1 MESRMEMLLTA
12 LINRE
17 SIDFEPQSRMEAY
30 LKNCINKTGTEGL
43 PPPESRAD
51 ALMYKLA
58 ESIKASYIDISDST
72 ATAEDIRLGKTAY
85 IADGKVIGT
94 AERSLKKLLDAKKRA
109 YRLFDGFKNDSTDG
123 FIEYADT
130 SNVTDMGEMFSR
142 CSSLTTVS
150 AFDTSNVTNM
160 AIMFNGCSSLTTVP
174 AFDTSKVDNMGSMF
188 KGCSSLT
195 TVPTFDTSKVNNMNG
210 MFYECSSLT
219 TVPAF
224 DTSNV
229 TNMSGMFFECSSLTT
244 VAAFNT
250 SNVTNM
256 GNMFYKC
263 SSLTTVPAF
272 DTSNVT
278 NMIGMFKEC
287 SSLTTVPTFDTSKV
301 TNMNNMFY
309 GCSSLTNCFLRN
321 IKISLIVGSGTKYG
335 HLLTLESLLFMIKEL
350 INTGSKKT
358 FTVGT
363 ANLEKL
369 ANIYVKTIEITDEMR
384 TEDPN
389 IDLKLPFEIC
399 ESTDEGAKLIT
410 EYVGDKHW
418 ALA

>member
-1 MESRMEMLLTA
+1 MEMLLNA
-12 LINRE
+12 LINGE
-17 SIDFEPQSRMEAY
+17 TIDFEPQSRMEAY

-94 AERSLKKLLDAKKRA
+94 AERSLKKLLDAKKKT
-109 YRLFDGFKNDSTDG
+109 YRLLDGFKNDSTDG

-130 SNVTDMGEMFSR
+130 SNVTDMASMFYG

-174 AFDTSKVDNMGSMF
+174 SFNTSNVTSMASMF
-188 KGCSSLT
+188 NGCSSLT
-195 TVPTFDTSKVNNMNG
+195 TVPSFDTSKVNNMTN
-210 MFYECSSLT
+210 MFYGCSSLT
-219 TVPAF
+219 TVPSFNTSNVTTMGNMFNGCSSLTTVPVF

-229 TNMSGMFFECSSLTT
+229 TNMASMF
-244 VAAFNT
+244 N
-250 SNVTNM
+250 
-256 GNMFYKC
+256 GC
-263 SSLTTVPAF
+263 SSLTTVPSF
-272 DTSNVT
+272 DA
-278 NMIGMFKEC
+278 
-287 SSLTTVPTFDTSKV
+287 SKV
-301 TNMNNMFY
+301 NNMNSMFY

-321 IKISLIVGSGTKYG
+321 IKCNLTIGHG

-389 IDLKLPFEIC
+389 IDLKLPFETC

-410 EYVGDKHW
+410 KYVGDKYW
-418 ALA
+418 VLA

>member
-1 MESRMEMLLTA
+1 MEMLLNA
-12 LINRE
+12 LINGE
-17 SIDFEPQSRMEAY
+17 TIDFEPQSRMEAY

-109 YRLFDGFKNDSTDG
+109 YYLFDNFKNDSTDG

-130 SNVTDMGEMFSR
+130 SNVTDMSSMFNV

-150 AFDTSNVTNM
+150 AFDTSKVNNMASMFYGCSSLTTVPSFDTSKVTNM
-160 AIMFNGCSSLTTVP
+160 NSMFNECSSLTTVPSFDTSNATNMSSIFRNCSSLTTVP
-174 AFDTSKVDNMGSMF
+174 AFDTSKVTNMTNMF
-188 KGCSSLT
+188 YGCSSLT
-195 TVPTFDTSKVNNMNG
+195 TVPSFDTSNVTNMSSIFRN
-210 MFYECSSLT
+210 CSSLT

-229 TNMSGMFFECSSLTT
+229 TNMTNMFYDCSSLTT
-244 VAAFNT
+244 V
-250 SNVTNM
+250 SE
-256 GNMFYKC
+256 
-263 SSLTTVPAF
+263 L
-272 DTSNVT
+272 D
-278 NMIGMFKEC
+278 MFKV
-287 SSLTTVPTFDTSKV
+287 SSAST
-301 TNMNNMFY
+301 MFG
-309 GCSSLTNCFLRN
+309 GCASLTNCFLRN

-350 INTGSKKT
+350 IDTGSKKT

-363 ANLEKL
+363 ANLKKL
-369 ANIYVKTIEITDEMR
+369 SNIYVKTVEITDEMR

-389 IDLKLPFEIC
+389 IDLKLPFETC

>member
-1 MESRMEMLLTA
+1 MEMLLNA
-12 LINRE
+12 LINGE
-17 SIDFEPQSRMEAY
+17 TIDFEPQSRMEAY

-109 YRLFDGFKNDSTDG
+109 YRLFDSFKNDSTDG

-130 SNVTDMGEMFSR
+130 SNVTDMSTMFYD

-150 AFDTSNVTNM
+150 AFDTSKVNNM
-160 AIMFNGCSSLTTVP
+160 DNMFCRCSSLTTVP
-174 AFDTSKVDNMGSMF
+174 LFNTSNVTDMDEMF
-188 KGCSSLT
+188 
-195 TVPTFDTSKVNNMNG
+195 N
-210 MFYECSSLT
+210 ECSSLT

-229 TNMSGMFFECSSLTT
+229 IGMRYMFNECSSLTT
-244 VAAFNT
+244 VPAFNT

-256 GNMFYKC
+256 SGMFRRC
-263 SSLTTVPAF
+263 SSLTTVPSF

-278 NMIGMFKEC
+278 NMSSMFYDC
-287 SSLTTVPTFDTSKV
+287 SSLTTVPELDMFKV
-301 TNMNNMFY
+301 SSASTMFG
-309 GCSSLTNCFLRN
+309 GCASLTNCFLRN
-321 IKISLIVGSGTKYG
+321 IKCKLAIGSGTTYG

-350 INTGSKKT
+350 IDTGSNKT

-369 ANIYVKTIEITDEMR
+369 ANVYVKTVEITDEMR

-389 IDLKLPFEIC
+389 IDLKLPFETC

-418 ALA
+418 TLV

>member
-1 MESRMEMLLTA
+1 MEMLLNA
-12 LINRE
+12 LINGE
-17 SIDFEPQSRMEAY
+17 TIDFEPQSRMEAY
-30 LKNCINKTGTEGL
+30 LKNCINKTGTKGL

-94 AERSLKKLLDAKKRA
+94 AERSLKKLLDAKKKT
-109 YRLFDGFKNDSTDG
+109 YRLLDGFKNDSTDG

-130 SNVTDMGEMFSR
+130 SNVTDMGNMFYG

-160 AIMFNGCSSLTTVP
+160 AIMFYGCSSLTTVPVFDTSNVTNMASMFNGCSSLTTVP
-174 AFDTSKVDNMGSMF
+174 S
-188 KGCSSLT
+188 
-195 TVPTFDTSKVNNMNG
+195 FDTSKVNNMN
-210 MFYECSSLT
+210 S
-219 TVPAF
+219 
-224 DTSNV
+224 
-229 TNMSGMFFECSSLTT
+229 
-244 VAAFNT
+244 
-250 SNVTNM
+250 
-256 GNMFYKC
+256 
-263 SSLTTVPAF
+263 
-272 DTSNVT
+272 
-278 NMIGMFKEC
+278 
-287 SSLTTVPTFDTSKV
+287 
-301 TNMNNMFY
+301 MFY

-321 IKISLIVGSGTKYG
+321 IKCNLSIGHG

-350 INTGSKKT
+350 IDTGSKKT

-363 ANLEKL
+363 ANLKKL
-369 ANIYVKTIEITDEMR
+369 SNIYVKTVEITDEMR

-389 IDLKLPFEIC
+389 IDLKLPFETC

>member
-1 MESRMEMLLTA
+1 MEMLLNA
-12 LINRE
+12 LINGE

-51 ALMYKLA
+51 ALLYKLA

-109 YRLFDGFKNDSTDG
+109 YYLFDNFKNDSTDG

-130 SNVTDMGEMFSR
+130 SNVTNMSSMFNGCSSLTTVSAFDTSNVTNMSSMFNRCSSLTTVPSFDTSNVTNMDEMFNECSSLTTVPAFDTSNVIGMRYMFNECLSLTTVPAFNTSNVTNMSSMFRR

-160 AIMFNGCSSLTTVP
+160 SSMFYGCSSLTTVP
-174 AFDTSKVDNMGSMF
+174 ELDMF
-188 KGCSSLT
+188 KVSSA
-195 TVPTFDTSKVNNMNG
+195 PT
-210 MFYECSSLT
+210 MF
-219 TVPAF
+219 
-224 DTSNV
+224 
-229 TNMSGMFFECSSLTT
+229 
-244 VAAFNT
+244 
-250 SNVTNM
+250 
-256 GNMFYKC
+256 GNC
-263 SSLTTVPAF
+263 A
-272 DTSNVT
+272 
-278 NMIGMFKEC
+278 
-287 SSLTTVPTFDTSKV
+287 
-301 TNMNNMFY
+301 
-309 GCSSLTNCFLRN
+309 SLTNCFLRN
-321 IKISLIVGSGTKYG
+321 IKCNLTIGSETTYG

-350 INTGSKKT
+350 IDTGSKKT

-363 ANLEKL
+363 ANLKKL
-369 ANIYVKTIEITDEMR
+369 ANIYVKTVEITDEMR

-389 IDLKLPFEIC
+389 IDLKLPFETC

>member
-174 AFDTSKVDNMGSMF
+174 AFDTSKVDNMGS
-188 KGCSSLT
+188 
-195 TVPTFDTSKVNNMNG
+195 